1 MKLVAVLTLFTLTAC
16 AVPDP
21 NLQDHLMAEC
31 EFAQDHYNQNLDPEF
46 LADCEYYGW
55 ES

>member
-1 MKLVAVLTLFTLTAC
+1 MKFLAVLILFTLTAC

-21 NLQDHLMAEC
+21 E
-31 EFAQDHYNQNLDPEF
+31 Y

-55 ES
+55 DQCH